1 MEMNNNSNDIIDS
14 NDKTMILAAIQQQRQ
29 QWQ

>member
-1 MEMNNNSNDIIDS
+1 MNNNSNDIIDS
-14 NDKTMILAAIQQQRQ
+14 NDKTMILATIQQQRQ